1 MPLEWTHE
9 KCGKPACDGT
19 TACRGFP
26 TRQDRINMAKA
37 AYEEYAVSDGTSVID
52 FAIDALLFAQSQF
65 DADKTLLP
73 RLAKQARRELNAQ
86 AHRPRP
92 VGRRR
97 IRRTRA
103 ESSVEEYEP

>member
-9 KCGKPACDGT
+9 KCRKPACDST
-19 TACRGFP
+19 TACPGFP

-52 FAIDALLFAQSQF
+52 FALDALLFAQSQF

-73 RLAKQARRELNAQ
+73 RLAKQARREWVKSKRLAFHGR
-86 AHRPRP
+86 HRCFQ
-92 VGRRR
+92 
-97 IRRTRA
+97 
-103 ESSVEEYEP
+103 